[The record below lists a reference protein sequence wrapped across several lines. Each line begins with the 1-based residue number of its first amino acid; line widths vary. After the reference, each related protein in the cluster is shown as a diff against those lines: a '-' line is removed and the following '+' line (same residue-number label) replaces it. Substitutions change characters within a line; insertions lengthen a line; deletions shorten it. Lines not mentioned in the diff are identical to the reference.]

1 MRGWPMTMATGTP
14 FAKPDPQGMR
24 SSQSIGSDLTPIN
37 AIAVLRR
44 DGYDAEVIF
53 ANLAVWF
60 DAVARRGDDVMAV
73 DEWLLEVAELPILRV
88 YGWLGDWV
96 SVGYFGEIALAEA
109 KFPGVNSVRRWT
121 GGGVVDHRRDWTYTL
136 VVPQGEGIA
145 KSRGAESYLRIHEAL
160 AGCLDA
166 EGIENQLS
174 AGAEQTG
181 DALCF
186 ENPVGHD
193 LIGPDLRKLAGA
205 GQRRSRSGLLHQGSV
220 GVSCGDERISRQR
233 AESFASRLAA
243 HWSAKEFHPDPQDI
257 KHRVGARYANQTWTR
272 RR

>member
-1 MRGWPMTMATGTP
+1 MSDYGCWSIIRQARSTGIELESVRGFRFMR
-14 FAKPDPQGMR
+14 
-24 SSQSIGSDLTPIN
+24 IN
-37 AIAVLRR
+37 AVAVLRR
-44 DGYDAEVIF
+44 AGYHTEVIF

-60 DAVARRGDDVMAV
+60 DAVARRGDDAMAV
-73 DEWLLEVAELPILRV
+73 DEWLLEVAELPVLRV

-96 SVGYFGEIALAEA
+96 SVGYFGEIALAEV

-121 GGGVVDHRRDWTYTL
+121 GGGMVDHRCDWTYTL
-136 VVPQGEGIA
+136 AVPQSEEIA
-145 KSRGAESYLRIHEAL
+145 QRRGGESYRQIHQAL
-160 AGCLDA
+160 AGCLDS
-166 EGIENQLS
+166 EGVLTQLS

-193 LIGPDLRKLAGA
+193 LIDPDRRKLAGA

-220 GVSCGDERISRQR
+220 GLSCGDERISRQR

-243 HWSAKEFHPDPQDI
+243 HWSATEFHPDPQDI
-257 KHRVGARYANQTWTR
+257 EHRAGARYANQTWTR